1 MLCPAET
8 SWYESEQMKLKRLEK
23 MRSGGTRTKMQLS
36 IPIPKTP
43 DGRVYRYSPNADAHP
58 RHFVLGD
65 TVAGFAADP
74 AKAERMKYTP
84 GTAGTVCPYSGVRAD
99 DEEFMH
105 PDDRKAAVKVVEQ
118 AALQDMQ
125 DAFSD
130 MLAGVARGSKS
141 LTYKP
146 APRKSKP
153 RPRFGRRDLMRLLV
167 CDCCGRD
174 YGVFAISL
182 FCPDCGAPNLALHF
196 AREAELVGQQVDL
209 AEGLGVEQQEL
220 AYRLLG
226 NAHEDVLTA
235 FEASLKVVYLHL
247 AQNRGPGSAPVK
259 QVGNDFQNIEKGRR
273 RFDEFSFDPFAEL
286 DAKELAALSLNIQ
299 KRHLI
304 GHNLGVVDAKFAQ
317 HAKEAKLGETVELVA
332 ADIRTFGTLCQKVV
346 RRIDDML
353 AQAPLPPP
361 ADQDEEDFAQSPE
374 DTIGDL
380 SPEGTAI
387 GKWICETSI
396 DGLPGPLDEE
406 ALISSFPDLSTDQ
419 ISEALADLAEDDYLD
434 LSHAISARLPRVRV
448 CEDLFLTFDPYCMET
463 NPVADA
469 LQLIPLVLSKETVD
483 VPALHVESGLSLR
496 RFNPAIGL
504 IISEIGEGRV
514 SGAWVDGYPT
524 PYFFIVDS
532 DRVAIKRLAR
542 RLSA

>member
-1 MLCPAET
+1 
-8 SWYESEQMKLKRLEK
+8 MKLKRLEK
-23 MRSGGTRTKMQLS
+23 MRTGGTRTNMQLS
-36 IPIPKTP
+36 IPMPKTP

-65 TVAGFAADP
+65 PVLGFVAEPDRAA
-74 AKAERMKYTP
+74 RMKYRP
-84 GTAGTVCPYSGVRAD
+84 GTPGTVCPYSGVRAD
-99 DEEFMH
+99 DAEFMH
-105 PDDRKAAVKVVEQ
+105 PDDRKAALKIVKQ

-125 DAFSD
+125 DAVSE

-141 LTYKP
+141 IAYTP
-146 APRKSKP
+146 AARRNKP

-174 YGVFAISL
+174 YGVFAIAL

-196 AREAELVGQQVDL
+196 ARETELVGQQVDL
-209 AEGLGVEQQEL
+209 AESQGNDRQEL

-235 FEASLKVVYLHL
+235 FEATLKVAYAYRV
-247 AQNRGPGSAPVK
+247 QNRPLGSAPVK
-259 QVGNDFQNIEKGRR
+259 PVGNDFQNIDKARK
-273 RFDEFSFDPFAEL
+273 RFEEFSFDPFAEL
-286 DAKELAALSLNIQ
+286 EAGELAVLSLNIQ

-332 ADIRTFGTLCQKVV
+332 AEIRAFAALCRKVA

-353 AQAPLPPP
+353 GDVPLPPGP
-361 ADQDEEDFAQSPE
+361 DQTKEDAMPKSGE
-374 DTIGDL
+374 TVGDL
-380 SPEGTAI
+380 SPEGSAL
-387 GKWICETSI
+387 GKWICETSV
-396 DGLPGPLDEE
+396 DGLPDNLDEDK
-406 ALISSFPDLSTDQ
+406 LIAAFPNLSTDQ
-419 ISEALADLAEDDYLD
+419 LAEALADLAEDDYVSLTHT
-434 LSHAISARLPRVRV
+434 LSERLPRIYVR
-448 CEDLFLTFDPYCMET
+448 EDLFLTFDTVCMESD
-463 NPVADA
+463 PVADA
-469 LQLIPLVLSKETVD
+469 MQLIPLILDKDSVD
-483 VPALHVESGLSLR
+483 VPALHAQSGLSLR
-496 RFNPAIGL
+496 RFNPAIGM

-514 SGAWVDGYPT
+514 SEVWVEHYPT

-542 RLSA
+542 QLQQ

>member
-1 MLCPAET
+1 
-8 SWYESEQMKLKRLEK
+8 MKLKRLEK
-23 MRSGGTRTKMQLS
+23 MRTGGTRTKMQLS
-36 IPIPKTP
+36 IPMPKTP
-43 DGRVYRYSPNADAHP
+43 DGRVYRYSPNAEAHP

-65 TVAGFAADP
+65 PVVGFVADP
-74 AKAERMKYTP
+74 DRAVRIKYAP
-84 GTAGTVCPYSGVRAD
+84 GTPGTVCPYSGVRAD
-99 DEEFMH
+99 DAEFMH
-105 PDDRKAAVKVVEQ
+105 PDDRKAAVKIVKQ

-125 DAFSD
+125 DAVSG

-141 LTYKP
+141 ITYKP
-146 APRKSKP
+146 AARRSKP

-174 YGVFAISL
+174 YGVFAIAL

-209 AEGLGVEQQEL
+209 AESRGKDRQEL

-235 FEASLKVVYLHL
+235 FEATLKVAYAYRV
-247 AQNRGPGSAPVK
+247 QNRVPGSTPIK
-259 QVGNDFQNIEKGRR
+259 PIGNDFQNIDKGRK

-286 DAKELAALSLNIQ
+286 DAGELAVLSLNIQ

-332 ADIRTFGTLCQKVV
+332 ADVRAFAALCKKVV

-353 AQAPLPPP
+353 GDAALPPP
-361 ADQDEEDFAQSPE
+361 ADQTEEEAMPSPTE
-374 DTIGDL
+374 TVGDL
-380 SPEGTAI
+380 TSEGSAL
-387 GKWICETSI
+387 GKWICKTSV
-396 DGLPGPLDEE
+396 DGLPDHLDED
-406 ALISSFPDLSTDQ
+406 ALIAAFPNWSTDQ
-419 ISEALADLAEDDYLD
+419 LAEALADLAEDDYVSLT
-434 LSHAISARLPRVRV
+434 HTISERLPRVHV
-448 CEDLFLTFDPYCMET
+448 GADLFLTFDPICMESD
-463 NPVADA
+463 PIADA
-469 LQLIPLVLSKETVD
+469 LQLIRLILDKDSVD
-483 VPALHVESGLSLR
+483 VPALHAESQMSLR
-496 RFNPAIGL
+496 RFNPAIGM
-504 IISEIGEGRV
+504 IIAEIGEGRV
-514 SGAWVDGYPT
+514 SEAYVEHYPA

-542 RLSA
+542 RLEG